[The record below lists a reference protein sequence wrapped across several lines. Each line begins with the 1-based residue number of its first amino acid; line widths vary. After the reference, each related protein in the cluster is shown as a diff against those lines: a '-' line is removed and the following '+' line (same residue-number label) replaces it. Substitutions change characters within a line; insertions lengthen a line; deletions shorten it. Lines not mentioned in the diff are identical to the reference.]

1 MPNWFGIQF
10 GGKVPFDRSA
20 SPRRC
25 HAGAF
30 LVPVTGRS
38 ARRNRLPAIVWA
50 LVAACVLAGLPPA
63 YALTLTRGPYL
74 QMGTAT
80 TQVLRWRTD
89 VASDS
94 QVRLGTSP
102 ANLVPVADDAAAA
115 TEHAVTVTGLA
126 PNTVYY
132 YSVGTKASPLA
143 GGDVGHFFVTPPP
156 PGTADAVRVWVLG
169 DAGTAGPT
177 GFNADQAAVRDAY
190 TAWNKEYTDLV
201 LMLGDNAYYSGTD
214 AEYQNA
220 VFDMYGNTLRQT
232 NVWST
237 VSNHDTNQSTDPNMA
252 TTAYFSVFT
261 IPTAGEAGGVA
272 SGTREYYSFDY
283 ANIHFVSLDSMAS
296 DRSVNGPMLTWLGK
310 DLAANTKPWLIAFWH
325 HAPYTK
331 GSHDSDAEI
340 ELIEMRANALPI
352 LEAYGVDLVL
362 AGHSHS
368 YERSKLVGGHYGLS
382 STLSG
387 AMIKDGGSGRAA
399 ETGAYAKAPGT
410 RSAVYAVVGSSGKV
424 SGGPLNH
431 PVMFTSLNQLG
442 SLVLDVDGDR
452 LDARFLQGDGVVA
465 DSFTIVKTPAKN
477 HPASTMRGP
486 ASMHAAA
493 NVPAAP
499 SALLAR
505 AMSRTQVDLAWKNNA
520 GNETGFAIERSTDR
534 RRFVQVATV
543 AAGVTRYSSTGL
555 AADKTYFYRVRAI
568 NASGS
573 SAYSNIANAGATH
586 R

>member
-1 MPNWFGIQF
+1 
-10 GGKVPFDRSA
+10 VLFDRSA
-20 SPRRC
+20 SPRRAY
-25 HAGAF
+25 AGAF
-30 LVPVTGRS
+30 LVPKTGRS
-38 ARRNRLPAIVWA
+38 ATRNRIGVVAWA
-50 LVAACVLAGLPPA
+50 LVAACALAGLPSA
-63 YALTLTRGPYL
+63 YALTVTRGPYL

-102 ANLVPVADDAAAA
+102 ANLAPVADDPVAT
-115 TEHAVTVTGLA
+115 TEHSVKVTGLA
-126 PNTVYY
+126 AGTVYY
-132 YSVGTKASPLA
+132 YSVGTKAGALA

-190 TAWNKEYTDLV
+190 TAWNKQYTDLL
-201 LMLGDNAYYSGTD
+201 LMLGDNAYNSGTD

-220 VFDMYGNTLRQT
+220 VFNMYGGILRQT

-272 SGTREYYSFDY
+272 SGTRKYYSFDF

-296 DRSVNGPMLTWLGK
+296 DRSVNGPMLTWLAR
-310 DLAANTKPWLIAFWH
+310 DLAANRKPWLVAFWH

-368 YERSKLVGGHYGLS
+368 YERSKLIGGHYGPS
-382 STLSG
+382 STLAS
-387 AMIKDGGSGRAA
+387 AMIKDAGSGRTGD
-399 ETGAYAKAPGT
+399 TGAYDKGPGT
-410 RSAVYAVVGSSGKV
+410 KSAVYAVVGSSGKV
-424 SGGPLNH
+424 SGGPLDH
-431 PVMFTSLNQLG
+431 PAMFTSLNELG

-452 LDARFLQGDGVVA
+452 LDAKFLRDDGVVA
-465 DSFTIVKTPAKN
+465 DSFTIVKTPARN

-486 ASMHAAA
+486 AAVHAAA

-499 SALLAR
+499 SALLVR
-505 AMSRTQVDLAWKNNA
+505 TVSKTQVDLRWKNNS
-520 GNETGFAIERSTDR
+520 GNETAFAIERSTDG
-534 RRFVQVATV
+534 RRFAQIATV
-543 AAGVTRYSSTGL
+543 AAGTTAYSSTGL
-555 AADKTYFYRVRAI
+555 AAGKAYFYRVRAI
-568 NASGS
+568 NGSGN
-573 SAYSNIANAGATH
+573 SAYSNIACAGAP
-586 R
+586 RR